1 MATYLLE
8 EKHFQWF
15 REEAEAL
22 LERLGITDWSV
33 EWVLDEC
40 EDGNHAECRVNRA
53 ARRCILALSTVW
65 YSEPTEDAVRE
76 SARHEVL
83 ELLLD
88 DMEQI
93 FWLESLS
100 EDDKHHAISRAR
112 HAIIH
117 RLEKL
122 LHE

>member
-8 EKHFQWF
+8 EKHFQLF
-15 REEAEAL
+15 QNEAQVL
-22 LERLGITDWSV
+22 LAKLGITDWSIAWAF
-33 EWVLDEC
+33 EESK
-40 EDGNHAECRVNRA
+40 DGNHAECRVNRV
-53 ARRCILALSTVW
+53 ARHCELALSSVW
-65 YSEPTEDAVRE
+65 WHEPTDDAIKE
-76 SARHEVL
+76 SAQHEVL

-100 EDDKHHAISRAR
+100 EDDKHHAIARAR

-117 RLEKL
+117 RLQQVL
-122 LHE
+122 

>member
-1 MATYLLE
+1 MAIYLLE
-8 EKHFQWF
+8 EKHFQIF
-15 REEAEAL
+15 QNEAQAL
-22 LERLGITDWSV
+22 LAKLGITDWSIAWTF
-33 EWVLDEC
+33 EEC

-53 ARRCILALSTVW
+53 ARHCIFALSRVW
-65 YSEPTEDAVRE
+65 WKEPTECAIKD
-76 SARHEVL
+76 SAQHEVL

-100 EDDKHHAISRAR
+100 EDDKHHAIARAR

-117 RLEKL
+117 RLQQVL
-122 LHE
+122 